1 MSEAQKQ
8 LIIEEQRRKNRQRFP
23 EMTKWIDEMRAVFG
37 DVKVM
42 WVKEGDNEAG
52 APSQENWVQL
62 TPGDGYVGDR
72 SRGKKADGTARKK
85 SGIR

>member
-1 MSEAQKQ
+1 MSEVEKR
-8 LIIEEQRRKNRQRFP
+8 LRMEEERRRNRERFP
-23 EMTKWIDEMRAVFG
+23 EMTKWIDEMRSVFG

-42 WVKEGDNEAG
+42 WVREGDNEAG
-52 APSQENWVQL
+52 APSTDNWVQL

-85 SGIR
+85 SGFR